1 MKTKE
6 LYDRACVQIDAQA
19 EHIGELM
26 KEITEKDSI
35 ICNLRSDIKD
45 LEDGQD
51 ELNETNRQLYGTNV
65 ELEAENAKLRKSR
78 EKLAGVNVSHAVLE
92 HIKTGEP
99 KDFGWVGQDSSKY
112 YKKKTEA
119 IQSWIEWSEEEE

>member
-65 ELEAENAKLRKSR
+65 ELEAENAKSSASR
-78 EKLAGVNVSHAVLE
+78 GRNWLE
-92 HIKTGEP
+92 
-99 KDFGWVGQDSSKY
+99 
-112 YKKKTEA
+112 
-119 IQSWIEWSEEEE
+119 